1 MTAKAGAVLVLIVAG
16 ALLLRELFPKREV
29 IASPPRITTVHDT
42 VRAVDTLWLKRQV
55 RVDTLLL
62 ERLTI
67 TPPETVRI
75 APPLVGMTGLVVAPF
90 VGDSTVLQ
98 GFRGSPVDSGYA
110 VIRWQAQF
118 WTAGPVQAVGFVNG
132 TPAVRFGPPP
142 PKPFGLLQRA
152 KLVLIGLGLGAAGWE
167 LVR

>member
-1 MTAKAGAVLVLIVAG
+1 MTVKAGAVLVLTIAG

-29 IASPPRITTVHDT
+29 VASPPRIQTVHDT

-62 ERLTI
+62 ERI
-67 TPPETVRI
+67 SVTPPETVRI
-75 APPLVGMTGLVVAPF
+75 APRLVGMTGLVVAPF

-98 GFRGSPVDSGYA
+98 GFRGAPVDSGYT
-110 VIRWQAQF
+110 VTQWQAQF
-118 WTAGPVQAVGFVNG
+118 YTSGPLQAVGFVNG
-132 TPAVRFGPPP
+132 TPAVRFGPPL
-142 PKPFGLLQRA
+142 PKPFGFFQRV
-152 KLVLIGLGLGAAGWE
+152 KLVVLGMGIGAAGWE